1 MTFFTPLLYQWAFSY
16 ASLQKTV
23 YLKKSLAAIESDYKM
38 QAESYNVVRL
48 SHKVCKKKISSGK
61 TLYDIEDLVNIF
73 CNIKRARL
81 DYNKS

>member
-1 MTFFTPLLYQWAFSY
+1 MGYKRDSRSTFH
-16 ASLQKTV
+16 LQKTV

-61 TLYDIEDLVNIF
+61 TLYDIEDLVSIF
-73 CNIKRARL
+73 CNIKRPL
-81 DYNKS
+81 TYTTFFIL